1 MKTKEQMMK
10 VAQDFISLH
19 KEAIRLDWVGSLL
32 ETYHRLEAGC
42 YGEVREEDGWFTIE
56 IERTESNSGIPVL
69 FEWRM

>member
-10 VAQDFISLH
+10 VAQDFISSH
-19 KEAIRLDWVGSLL
+19 KEAIRLDWEGSLL

-56 IERTESNSGIPVL
+56 IGRTESNSGIPIL
-69 FEWRM
+69 FESRM